1 MAKNKYNVWS
11 KPNTPEPPPE
21 GHGIYSAAH
30 RLTSGEYCLIDHHPK
45 FQFSEDMS
53 FFPIGSC
60 FVTHIANSLNE
71 RGYEVLTNRLRIG
84 TEHFPDPQYQYENDI
99 ALIKF
104 TPHSMLNEIQVNVG
118 GRDLPDHGLI
128 NLQNGTYWN
137 PQLHKILPAPLDVCR
152 DIQERVRHTVSSII
166 EADVVFITLGL
177 TETWFDTKLNIALN
191 ENPMVIRE
199 LRRAASDGRFAFR
212 NVGYPET
219 IDCLE
224 TLLGLVREKSIKD
237 VKFVLTVSPIPLV
250 RTFTERDIITANTF
264 SKSVL
269 RTAAQTLADKYD
281 WVDYF
286 PSYEMVVNTPRE
298 FAWRHNQRHIQDG
311 MVDHV
316 MQTFIG
322 KYLK

>member
-1 MAKNKYNVWS
+1 MAKNRYNVWS

-21 GHGIYSAAH
+21 GHGVYSAAH
-30 RLTSGEYCLIDHHPK
+30 RLTSGEYCLIDHRPK

-60 FVTHIANSLNE
+60 FVTHIANSLTE

-84 TEHFPDPQYQYENDI
+84 TEHFPDPQYHYENDI

-118 GRDLPDHGLI
+118 ARDLPDHGLI

-137 PQLHKILPAPLDVCR
+137 PQLHKILPGPLDVCR
-152 DIQERVRHTVSSII
+152 DIQERVRQTVSSIL

-177 TETWFDTKLNIALN
+177 TETWFDTKLDIALN
-191 ENPMVIRE
+191 ENPLVIRE
-199 LRRAASDGRFAFR
+199 LRRAASDERFAFR
-212 NVGYPET
+212 NIGYPET
-219 IDCLE
+219 IVCLE

-237 VKFVLTVSPIPLV
+237 VKFVLTVSPIPLA
-250 RTFTERDIITANTF
+250 RTFTERDIITANMF

-269 RTAAQTLADKYD
+269 RVAAQTLADKYD

-286 PSYEMVVNTPRE
+286 PSYEIVINTHRE
-298 FAWRHNQRHIQDG
+298 LAWRHNQRHIQDG
-311 MVDHV
+311 MVDCI